1 MEEWGGTRGAS
12 RSDVTVCD
20 DGRRRAKGAAVASGG
35 VGTIGEPDEGEARTS
50 AGLGVSTAVG
60 RMKTRCS
67 G

>member
-1 MEEWGGTRGAS
+1 M
-12 RSDVTVCD
+12 TVCD

-35 VGTIGEPDEGEARTS
+35 VGTIGEADEGEARTS